1 MLIGAHVSRYHAAG
15 DARPGIVQHIKE
27 ARRSARA
34 HGIDMRAAQ
43 IFVGGPRERAITL
56 HPDERAELKAYI
68 ATTGM
73 VVVAH
78 SAYAAAP
85 WGGDP
90 GAARYI
96 RAEAQVCVEA
106 GIAGLVVHLPKAP
119 LATVARYAR
128 RIHVPGMRIYLET
141 PAVTPAETYYET
153 PAKLGALFAALRAQ
167 GLAGGFGL
175 CVDSAHLWVSGVDLR
190 SFADA
195 DAWLAGLD
203 AAVGDTPV
211 MVHLNDAAHARGV
224 GPDAHAALGHGHIWR
239 DAAAGDSGIAA
250 FVAFAARR
258 GAPVILER
266 KPLEALAGDY
276 LLLHDLV

>member
-1 MLIGAHVSRYHAAG
+1 MLLGAHVSRYHAQ
-15 DARPGIVQHIKE
+15 DARPSIMHHIEE
-27 ARRSARA
+27 ARRVAKEN
-34 HGIDMRAAQ
+34 GVNMRAAQ
-43 IFVGGPRERAITL
+43 IFVGGPRERVITL
-56 HPDERAELKAYI
+56 HPEERTELKAYI
-68 ATTGM
+68 AAGGPA
-73 VVVAH
+73 VFAH

-96 RAEAQVCVEA
+96 CEEAQVCIEA
-106 GIAGLVVHLPKAP
+106 GIVGLVVHLPKKP
-119 LATVARYAR
+119 LATVLRYIK
-128 RIHVPGMRIYLET
+128 RIHVPGVRIYLET

-153 PAKLGALFAALRAQ
+153 PAKLGALFAAIHEL

-175 CVDSAHLWVSGVDLR
+175 CVDSAHLWVCGVDLR

-195 DAWLAGLD
+195 DAWLSDLET
-203 AAVGDTPV
+203 AVGPTPV
-211 MVHLNDAAHARGV
+211 MVHLNDAVHARGV

-239 DAAAGDSGIAA
+239 GMPAGDSGIAA

-266 KPLEALAGDY
+266 KPLEALVGDY
-276 LLLHDLV
+276 MLLHELA